1 MSQRYTTRT
10 KERLTFGNQTEALSL
25 HGMARKVVQCFPSV
39 HAALYSGI
47 RQLNDVNSVQNPM
60 ARNVSLLNEG
70 NISES
75 VPNLVLDKRE

>member
-10 KERLTFGNQTEALSL
+10 KEWLTFGSQTEALSL
-25 HGMARKVVQCFPSV
+25 HGMAREVVQSSPSV

-47 RQLNDVNSVQNPM
+47 TQLNDVNSVQNFM
-60 ARNVSLLNEG
+60 ARSVSLLNEG